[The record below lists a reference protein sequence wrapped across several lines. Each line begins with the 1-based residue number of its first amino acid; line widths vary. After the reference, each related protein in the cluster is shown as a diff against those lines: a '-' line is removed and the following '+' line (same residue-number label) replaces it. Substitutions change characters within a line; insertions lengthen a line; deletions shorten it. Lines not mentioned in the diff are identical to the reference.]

1 MSDFDRGVTDV
12 GGVHVVSLKGEL
24 DVATAEGLAD
34 WLVDISGSSV
44 VVDLSCLTFIDS
56 SGISAMVVAH
66 NRMKGAGDELVLT
79 RPHPIVRRA
88 LEIVGLADWVVDW
101 DPEWSNSDPVRK

>member
-1 MSDFDRGVTDV
+1 VSDFYRGATDV
-12 GGVHVVSLKGEL
+12 GDVHVVSLKGEL

-34 WLVDISGSSV
+34 WLVDISGSSL
-44 VVDLSCLTFIDS
+44 VVDLSRLTFMDS

-66 NRMKGAGDELVLT
+66 NRMEAVGDELVLT

-88 LEIVGLADWVVDW
+88 LEIVGLANWVAEW
-101 DPEWSNSDPVRK
+101 DPKWSTFDPI